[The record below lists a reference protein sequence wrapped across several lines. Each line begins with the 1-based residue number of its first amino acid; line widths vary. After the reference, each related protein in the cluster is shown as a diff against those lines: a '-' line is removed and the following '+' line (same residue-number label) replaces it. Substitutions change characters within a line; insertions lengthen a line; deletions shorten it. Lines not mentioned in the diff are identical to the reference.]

1 MESERIHAGDIKLLF
16 RSLTKSILEAEND
29 AEISVYELF
38 KRIEKSPLHVG
49 QFSAH
54 IWQWNIIFYLI
65 PKATLEKYTK
75 WSFPILIIKY
85 RQKITLPKN
94 NWIGQQLAEFFKYNA
109 GGYVNFDGFFSYTLF
124 DGTEVFCFV
133 YDYIYP

>member
-1 MESERIHAGDIKLLF
+1 MAVKSLEEEIGD
-16 RSLTKSILEAEND
+16 N
-29 AEISVYELF
+29 YELGYECGLD
-38 KRIEKSPLHVG
+38 R
-49 QFSAH
+49 
-54 IWQWNIIFYLI
+54 
-65 PKATLEKYTK
+65 
-75 WSFPILIIKY
+75 SFPILIIKY

-94 NWIGQQLAEFFKYNA
+94 NWIGQQLAEFFKYSG